1 MVERNVPEEIAETGI
16 RKAAEHDAAAIS
28 AILRE
33 LGWFE
38 YLSAETTQETEQRVR
53 RHIALFNADDS
64 HSLYV
69 AESSGGEVVGY
80 AAIHWLPYL
89 FLKGPE
95 GYLSELFVRESER
108 GKGIGTRLM
117 EVIKAEA
124 RVHGCSRLMLVN
136 SRSRES
142 YRRGFYKELGWE
154 EREGVA
160 NFVQR
165 L

>member
-1 MVERNVPEEIAETGI
+1 MAGRDVLEETAGI
-16 RKAAEHDAAAIS
+16 SVREAAERDAAAIG
-28 AILRE
+28 AMLRE

-38 YLSAETTQETEQRVR
+38 YLSMETPQDTEQRVR
-53 RHIALFNADDS
+53 QHIVLCNADDS

-69 AESSGGEVVGY
+69 TESAGGEVVGY
-80 AAIHWLPYL
+80 ASTHSLPYL
-89 FLKGPE
+89 FLNGPE
-95 GYLSELFVRESER
+95 GYLSELFVREPER
-108 GKGIGTRLM
+108 GKGIGRRLM
-117 EVIKAEA
+117 EVIEVEA
-124 RVHGCSRLMLVN
+124 RARGCSRLMLVN

-160 NFVQR
+160 NFIYR

>member
-1 MVERNVPEEIAETGI
+1 MAEIGI
-16 RKAAEHDAAAIS
+16 RKAAEHDAAAID
-28 AILRE
+28 ALLRE
-33 LGWFE
+33 LGWFG
-38 YLSAETTQETEQRVR
+38 YLSAETAQDTQQRIR
-53 RHIALFNADDS
+53 QHIALCIADDS
-64 HSLYV
+64 HFLYV
-69 AESSGGEVVGY
+69 AESLGGEVVGY
-80 AAIHWLPYL
+80 ASIHWLPYL

-95 GYLSELFVRESER
+95 GYLSELFIRESER

-124 RVHGCSRLMLVN
+124 RERGCSRLMLVN

-160 NFVQR
+160 HFLHR

>member
-1 MVERNVPEEIAETGI
+1 MVERGVPEEKAEIGV

-28 AILRE
+28 AMLRE
-33 LGWFE
+33 LGWFG
-38 YLSAETTQETEQRVR
+38 YLSAETAQATEQTIRQ
-53 RHIALFNADDS
+53 HIALCNADDS
-64 HSLYV
+64 HSLYA
-69 AESSGGEVVGY
+69 AESPGGEVVGY

-108 GKGIGTRLM
+108 GQGIGTRLM

-124 RVHGCSRLMLVN
+124 RARGCSRLMLVN